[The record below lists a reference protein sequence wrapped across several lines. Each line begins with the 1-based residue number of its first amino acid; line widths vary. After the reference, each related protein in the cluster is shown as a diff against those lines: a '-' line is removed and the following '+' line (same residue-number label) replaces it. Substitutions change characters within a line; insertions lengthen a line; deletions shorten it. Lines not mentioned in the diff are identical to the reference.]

1 MKFLN
6 KISIFLI
13 IFVAVISVYRF
24 EQSSREE
31 AEETLSNYGKYL
43 KYPLWELNKK
53 SVETY
58 VNVISNAEN
67 YATFTI
73 TLVDGERYLD
83 FREKEGTGLGTK
95 IGEVFVQEVPL
106 SMKVF
111 HYDRQIATIDATWKS
126 NTIYSYIYMSILFL
140 LFISIIR
147 LVISTSKKKIETQ
160 NRQKSEMRHKQLV
173 DTIPHGILE
182 LDTYGRV
189 SYVNPAYLKMVGY
202 EENEIITKGIIF
214 PSFKEAQKT
223 SSILKIIRD
232 NRPNP
237 FPIFFRH
244 KTKYGTVIDAQM
256 DWGYK
261 LDDKKDLEGFI
272 CAITNITE
280 RKKAEKMLK
289 EAKVQ
294 AETANETK
302 SEFLANISHELRTPM
317 HSILSFSGFGIKKI
331 ATAPQEKIKHYFET
345 IQDSADRL
353 MVLLNDLL
361 DLSKLEAGKMQ
372 YDFQNN
378 DIKILTH
385 KIITE
390 MAANFENKQINVM
403 VRETDLKTTLIFDK
417 AKVGQIIRNLLSNAL
432 KFSKEG
438 QTINVF
444 FETDYI
450 TTGSNTRMALKTGV
464 EDFGIGIPENEKEQV
479 FDKFIQSSKTK
490 TGAGGTG
497 LGLAIC
503 KEIIENHRG
512 QIWVENK
519 ADSTGC
525 IFSFNLPYEIN

>member
-1 MKFLN
+1 MKFFN
-6 KISIFLI
+6 KISIVLI
-13 IFVAVISVYRF
+13 LLIAAISIYSF
-24 EQSSREE
+24 EKSSRQ
-31 AEETLSNYGKYL
+31 AARDTLNNYGKYL
-43 KYPLWELNKK
+43 KFPLWELNKK
-53 SVETY
+53 SAETY

-67 YATFTI
+67 YARFTI
-73 TLVDGERYLD
+73 TLVDGERYID
-83 FREKEGTGLGTK
+83 FREKQKSGLGAK
-95 IGEVFVQEVPL
+95 IREVFVQKIPI

-111 HYDRQIATIDATWKS
+111 HYDRHIATIDVIWKS
-126 NTIYSYIYMSILFL
+126 NTIYGYIYVSILIF

-147 LVISTSKKKIETQ
+147 LYISTSEKKIETQ

-202 EENEIITKGIIF
+202 DESEILAKGIIF

-232 NRPNP
+232 NKPNP

-244 KTKYGTVIDAQM
+244 KTKYGTVIDVQM
-256 DWGYK
+256 DWSYK
-261 LDDKKDLEGFI
+261 LDENKELEGFI

-289 EAKVQ
+289 EAKIQ

-331 ATAPQEKIKHYFET
+331 DSAPQEKIKHYFET
-345 IQDSADRL
+345 IQDSAERL

-372 YDFQNN
+372 YEFQNN
-378 DIKILTH
+378 DIKILIH

-390 MAANFENKQINVM
+390 MAANFENKQINVR

-417 AKVGQIIRNLLSNAL
+417 AKVGQVIRNLLSNAL

-438 QTINVF
+438 ESINIF

-450 TTGSNTRMALKTGV
+450 TKGSTTRMALKTSV

-512 QIWVENK
+512 EIWVENK
-519 ADSTGC
+519 NDTTGC
-525 IFSFNLPYEIN
+525 VFSFTLPYELN

>member
-1 MKFLN
+1 
-6 KISIFLI
+6 
-13 IFVAVISVYRF
+13 
-24 EQSSREE
+24 
-31 AEETLSNYGKYL
+31 
-43 KYPLWELNKK
+43 
-53 SVETY
+53 
-58 VNVISNAEN
+58 
-67 YATFTI
+67 
-73 TLVDGERYLD
+73 
-83 FREKEGTGLGTK
+83 
-95 IGEVFVQEVPL
+95 
-106 SMKVF
+106 
-111 HYDRQIATIDATWKS
+111 
-126 NTIYSYIYMSILFL
+126 
-140 LFISIIR
+140 
-147 LVISTSKKKIETQ
+147 
-160 NRQKSEMRHKQLV
+160 
-173 DTIPHGILE
+173 
-182 LDTYGRV
+182 
-189 SYVNPAYLKMVGY
+189 
-202 EENEIITKGIIF
+202 
-214 PSFKEAQKT
+214 
-223 SSILKIIRD
+223 
-232 NRPNP
+232 
-237 FPIFFRH
+237 
-244 KTKYGTVIDAQM
+244 
-256 DWGYK
+256 
-261 LDDKKDLEGFI
+261 
-272 CAITNITE
+272 
-280 RKKAEKMLK
+280 
-289 EAKVQ
+289 
-294 AETANETK
+294 
-302 SEFLANISHELRTPM
+302 RTPM